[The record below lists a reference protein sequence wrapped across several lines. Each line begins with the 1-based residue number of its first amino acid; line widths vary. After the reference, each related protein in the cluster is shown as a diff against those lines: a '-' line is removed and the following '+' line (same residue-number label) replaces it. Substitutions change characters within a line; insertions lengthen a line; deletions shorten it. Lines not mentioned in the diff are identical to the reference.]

1 MTVDI
6 ITEFAFG
13 SCANLLDEQPTSFD
27 SEFLKA
33 LDFATQV
40 PFKMYYSVMQR
51 LAAKWIPLS
60 IAAKF
65 EPALQQMAN
74 VVQMAAN
81 SHEAYTRR
89 TADSSHPVI
98 FDHLQSVS
106 HDLQKTES
114 IDILI
119 AGSDTTA
126 FTLTTALYHILRMP
140 EVEKT
145 LVESLNEA
153 FGQSQTVPSLLQLE
167 QIKYLVCKTST
178 AFVGTSTD
186 PCSHN
191 SSAPASMRRS
201 ASPCPSPA
209 FCLALYPIRSSH
221 SL

>member
-98 FDHLQSVS
+98 FDHLQSVP

-167 QIKYLVCKTST
+167 QIKYLVCKICTD
-178 AFVGTSTD
+178 FVGTSTD
-186 PCSHN
+186 PCLHD
-191 SSAPASMRRS
+191 SSVPASMRRS
-201 ASPCPSPA
+201 ASPCPFPA
-209 FCLALYPIRSSH
+209 FSLALYPIRSSH

>member
-13 SCANLLDEQPTSFD
+13 SCANLLDEQPSSFD

-98 FDHLQSVS
+98 FDNLQSVP

-140 EVEKT
+140 GVEKT

-167 QIKYLVCKTST
+167 QLKYLVCKIST
-178 AFVGTSTD
+178 AFAGTRTD

-191 SSAPASMRRS
+191 FSAPASMRRS

-209 FCLALYPIRSSH
+209 FSLALYPIRSSH